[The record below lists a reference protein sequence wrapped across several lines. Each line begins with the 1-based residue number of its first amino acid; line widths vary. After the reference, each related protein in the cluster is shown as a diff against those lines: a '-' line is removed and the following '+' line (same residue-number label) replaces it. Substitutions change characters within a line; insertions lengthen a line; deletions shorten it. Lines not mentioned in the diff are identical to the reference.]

1 MNTDDIFEGLDD
13 REPPRRRRKGW
24 WIAGGLVMV
33 LILGIGL
40 AVGGYL
46 MALRGAYEKTN
57 TVAITREEGEKPEAA
72 DGTNYLLL
80 GSDKRSEEDAAS
92 SGVTGQ
98 RSDVMMLVHV
108 TAERDEAYVI
118 SFPRDLYVEIPGQG
132 TDRINAALAYGG
144 LPLAVATVEDYTGVP
159 IDHVALIDFDGIEG
173 LVDALGG
180 VEVQIPTD
188 FEGDGVQFRQGP
200 QELNGEEALVFAR
213 QRYQF
218 ADGDFQ
224 RNRNQQAL
232 LHGIIGELL
241 SRDTLSSPTKVLD
254 TVEKISPYMT
264 VDDGLTASAMAE
276 LGWSL
281 RDMRS
286 GDISYL
292 SVPHGGPTTTS
303 GGASVVETDEEQMD
317 VLRKALRE
325 DTMDDYYRDHRGMY

>member
-1 MNTDDIFEGLDD
+1 MNSDDIFDGIDD

-33 LILGIGL
+33 LILGVGL

-57 TVAITREEGEKPEAA
+57 TVAITREEGEKPEAGE
-72 DGTNYLLL
+72 GTNYLLL
-80 GSDKRSEEDAAS
+80 GSDKRSEDEAES

-108 TAERDEAYVI
+108 SADRDEVYVI

-180 VEVQIPTD
+180 VEVQVPTD
-188 FEGDGVQFRQGP
+188 FEGDGVQFHQGP
-200 QELNGEEALVFAR
+200 QEMNGEEALIFAR

-241 SRDTLSSPTKVLD
+241 SRDTLTSPTTVLD

-264 VDDGLTASAMAE
+264 VDDALTASTMAE
-276 LGWSL
+276 LGWGL
-281 RDMRS
+281 RDVRS

-303 GGASVVETDEEQMD
+303 GGASVVATDEEQMD
-317 VLRKALRE
+317 VLRQALRE
-325 DTMDDYYRDHRGMY
+325 DTMDVYYRDHRGMY